1 MLYKHVI
8 CCYELEEQICI
19 PSSHIIV
26 YICHGGSVILIVCT
40 QTLRDIV
47 LVYRSVCSKLERKF
61 CCINPDT
68 GEKIGK
74 TTSLQLQHMKFVYI
88 LTTFV
93 VFIDCRISKQE
104 TKQFSP
110 AVFVGGNLDCYLH
123 RWEIHMYCLM
133 VQFD

>member
-1 MLYKHVI
+1 M
-8 CCYELEEQICI
+8 
-19 PSSHIIV
+19 
-26 YICHGGSVILIVCT
+26 
-40 QTLRDIV
+40 

-68 GEKIGK
+68 GEK
-74 TTSLQLQHMKFVYI
+74 SLQLQHMKFVYI

>member
-1 MLYKHVI
+1 
-8 CCYELEEQICI
+8 
-19 PSSHIIV
+19 
-26 YICHGGSVILIVCT
+26 
-40 QTLRDIV
+40 
-47 LVYRSVCSKLERKF
+47 
-61 CCINPDT
+61 
-68 GEKIGK
+68 
-74 TTSLQLQHMKFVYI
+74 MKFVYI